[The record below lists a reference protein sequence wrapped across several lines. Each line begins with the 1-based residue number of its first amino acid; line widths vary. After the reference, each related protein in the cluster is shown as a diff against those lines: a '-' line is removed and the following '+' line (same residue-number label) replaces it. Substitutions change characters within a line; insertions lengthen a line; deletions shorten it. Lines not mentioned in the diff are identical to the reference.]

1 LKRGTTEHPKFLDLC
16 QRLKLRPFEGAG
28 ILELLWQFSAK
39 FTPRG
44 DVGKYPDEAIARAIG
59 WTKPATLLM
68 SNLADSGWLQRSGEF
83 RYVIHDWP
91 DHCEDSIHMR
101 LARSLEYFADCSRPS
116 TSRLPKDERARI
128 EDHYRLHPCAQ
139 EAHAERFAAAMPLPK
154 PSQATPTAPCAG
166 DALEPEPPK
175 KEPRPIREERTVRET
190 IIAAT
195 SERMYSLHPK
205 KRNLPLVAV
214 ALTAEVKDEPEPGAL
229 LREIEECHAAWCSSA
244 DWTKEGGR
252 YVPKLDEWI
261 ADRGYTRWPP
271 GHARNQPPPK
281 PLNTYTPNRSR
292 RRNPKPQESANDE
305 RTTTSQYRH

>member
-1 LKRGTTEHPKFLDLC
+1 MPSRI
-16 QRLKLRPFEGAG
+16 LREGIIESTAVSALSDSG
-28 ILELLWQFSAK
+28 ELLY
-39 FTPRG
+39 RH
-44 DVGKYPDEAIARAIG
+44 
-59 WTKPATLLM
+59 LM
-68 SNLADSGWLQRSGEF
+68 SVVDDYGRFTANPEVIRARCFPLQLGRWPLSRVREALAEISTMRTDDDHALVDLYQVGGRMFLQLNNFQQRVRTPSKFPQPSDGTPAVICRSDDGQMTASRARPRSDFVF
-83 RYVIHDWP
+83 RISDANANAESDV
-91 DHCEDSIHMR
+91 S
-101 LARSLEYFADCSRPS
+101 
-116 TSRLPKDERARI
+116 ERA
-128 EDHYRLHPCAQ
+128 
-139 EAHAERFAAAMPLPK
+139 PK
-154 PSQATPTAPCAG
+154 TTASDP
-166 DALEPEPPK
+166 PPK

-281 PLNTYTPNRSR
+281 PLRTYVE
-292 RRNPKPQESANDE
+292 PKPPKEPEPEGSANDE
-305 RTTTSQYRH
+305 RTTTVQYRH